1 VKIST
6 NWSLVPTCEIIISP
20 FMAWS
25 QEMVSGVYVFG
36 SRVLTRVV
44 SNFDGTLIV
53 T

>member
-1 VKIST
+1 VKISA
-6 NWSLVPTCEIIISP
+6 NWLLVPTCEIIISP

-36 SRVLTRVV
+36 YRVLTRDV
-44 SNFDGTLIV
+44 SDLDGTLIV